1 MTLSPKRIRNAF
13 AKKLA
18 YIRGKRG
25 LRMRDTAAQ
34 LGLSTSRY
42 VAFEKGLDLPRPHEM
57 ERINAWAWEGKTFTK
72 EAKRY
77 DKYRKGK
84 WRYYRVGV
92 PSRDVGALRDAAE
105 ALGLTIDDFFT
116 FVARRYLDNEPVVT
130 HHKQAAEAYAE
141 QRALELINDGTSL
154 TRFLE
159 GDTTKLVKESKA
171 PTGDTN
177 DTTPSSHA
185 QFVEKPYDDEDAE
198 RLTVEDIE
206 ADMWI
211 EEDFYG

>member
-1 MTLSPKRIRNAF
+1 
-13 AKKLA
+13 
-18 YIRGKRG
+18 
-25 LRMRDTAAQ
+25 MRDTAAQ

-72 EAKRY
+72 EARKY

-84 WRYYRVGV
+84 WRYYRVGIPV
-92 PSRDVGALRDAAE
+92 KEAESLREHAE
-105 ALGLTIDDFFT
+105 SLGLTIDDFFA
-116 FVARRYLDNEPVVT
+116 FCAHRYIANEPVIT
-130 HHKQAAEAYAE
+130 HYKQAAESYAE
-141 QRALELINDGTSL
+141 FRALELINDGTSL

-159 GDTTKLVKESKA
+159 GDTTKLVKESKT
-171 PTGDTN
+171 PTGDNN